1 MRERG
6 RERDMRDR
14 QTETDRDR
22 QTDTERD
29 RVCITCVEE
38 DGWVVRG

>member
-6 RERDMRDR
+6 REGERYER
-14 QTETDRDR
+14 QTDRDR